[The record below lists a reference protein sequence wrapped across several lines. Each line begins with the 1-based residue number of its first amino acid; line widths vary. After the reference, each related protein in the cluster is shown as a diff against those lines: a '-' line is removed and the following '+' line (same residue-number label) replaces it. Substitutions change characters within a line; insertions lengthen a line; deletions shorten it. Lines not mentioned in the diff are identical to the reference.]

1 MTDRS
6 AGGFDAGD
14 RTRLAERQRRRRA
27 AEQRDDADLAWLMAR
42 PEGRRFVR
50 RLLGLCHL
58 YESSFTGTEAT
69 FFREGERNVGL
80 QLLAEIVRL
89 CPEQHAR
96 MLTEQ
101 HEET

>member
-1 MTDRS
+1 MS
-6 AGGFDAGD
+6 EGIAGD
-14 RTRLAERQRRRRA
+14 RGAMAERQKRRRLA
-27 AEQRDDADLAWLMAR
+27 AQRDDRAVVWMMAQ

-80 QLLAEIVRL
+80 QVLAEIVRL
-89 CPEQHAR
+89 CPGQHAV
-96 MLTEQ
+96 MLTESQ
-101 HEET
+101 EDDR